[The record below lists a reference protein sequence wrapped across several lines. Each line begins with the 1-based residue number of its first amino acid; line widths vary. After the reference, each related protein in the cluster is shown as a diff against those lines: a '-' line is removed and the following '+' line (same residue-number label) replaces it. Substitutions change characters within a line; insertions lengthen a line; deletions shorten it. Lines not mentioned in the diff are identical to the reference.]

1 MRGFGTKAWLYLA
14 ALTTGLSFSVV
25 FTGEAPSGVY
35 SEAPESAFLVMLGAS
50 VLALAVGSA
59 GKYRFVLIPPA
70 TALYTLLVVYGFP
83 PVTLSGWRGLFLE
96 VGNDFYEAGRIMYLE
111 PVPYDLYPGL
121 VTLMVPLAMVLL
133 SLCISLTLYERT
145 PILSIVILGGT
156 IAVISTS
163 SFETGAGPYFFF
175 FLISAVALLLNT
187 GKENSESPGRPSII
201 AGVAVAFLALAVP
214 VLPYSNL
221 TVTPGLVDWTNV
233 GNWGTSRLET
243 QADVGDYLNGGRD
256 AMLFE
261 VRSEEPLQWRGGTLD
276 YFDGARWSD
285 TTGPGED
292 DGEEIS
298 AGIPTRQVRQEFE
311 IRNSRT
317 SLVFGGYKIL
327 QTSLEEA
334 RQNSDGSWSVD
345 EPLEAGDSYTVISE
359 VPQPTEQQL
368 RGAGT
373 NYPAA
378 VRNKFLQTP
387 DDMPQEVSAT
397 ARTIQERYNTDNPYN
412 TARAIELYLTQ
423 DGGFTYNL
431 EADYRRADRAI
442 EKFLAEDGDREGFC
456 TQFATS
462 MALIARDLDIPSR
475 VVYGSTEGE
484 ISDSDEYV
492 VRGRNMHTWV
502 ELYFPGIGW
511 YSFDPTPGF
520 TLPNTMQANAPAPQT
535 PVAQESFRGPA
546 AQGLQDSSGSPVVEG
561 EERTPEEPEPS
572 TTRNGTPNLWP
583 FLLPIPIVLLVIP
596 LVKRALLLRGRPEDF
611 YRDLSGRLRNVLE
624 PGRGSIADS
633 PALTPT
639 ERLVIL
645 SGAAGLREDRFR
657 DFARAYSDHLYSPEP
672 TGDVEQSY
680 RRALRELNRL
690 PLWRRLLG
698 AVNPASLLARSRGGV
713 ASLGNRLGK
722 ALRGA
727 WRGAWRGW
735 RERKR

>member
-1 MRGFGTKAWLYLA
+1 
-14 ALTTGLSFSVV
+14 
-25 FTGEAPSGVY
+25 
-35 SEAPESAFLVMLGAS
+35 
-50 VLALAVGSA
+50 
-59 GKYRFVLIPPA
+59 
-70 TALYTLLVVYGFP
+70 
-83 PVTLSGWRGLFLE
+83 
-96 VGNDFYEAGRIMYLE
+96 MY
-111 PVPYDLYPGL
+111 P
-121 VTLMVPLAMVLL
+121 
-133 SLCISLTLYERT
+133 
-145 PILSIVILGGT
+145 
-156 IAVISTS
+156 
-163 SFETGAGPYFFF
+163 
-175 FLISAVALLLNT
+175 
-187 GKENSESPGRPSII
+187 
-201 AGVAVAFLALAVP
+201 
-214 VLPYSNL
+214 
-221 TVTPGLVDWTNV
+221 
-233 GNWGTSRLET
+233 
-243 QADVGDYLNGGRD
+243 
-256 AMLFE
+256 
-261 VRSEEPLQWRGGTLD
+261 
-276 YFDGARWSD
+276 
-285 TTGPGED
+285 
-292 DGEEIS
+292 
-298 AGIPTRQVRQEFE
+298 
-311 IRNSRT
+311 
-317 SLVFGGYKIL
+317 
-327 QTSLEEA
+327 
-334 RQNSDGSWSVD
+334 
-345 EPLEAGDSYTVISE
+345 
-359 VPQPTEQQL
+359 
-368 RGAGT
+368 
-373 NYPAA
+373 
-378 VRNKFLQTP
+378 VRNLDGPHSPRPRHTLQ
-387 DDMPQEVSAT
+387 
-397 ARTIQERYNTDNPYN
+397 
-412 TARAIELYLTQ
+412 
-423 DGGFTYNL
+423 GGL
-431 EADYRRADRAI
+431 RLHR
-442 EKFLAEDGDREGFC
+442 
-456 TQFATS
+456 
-462 MALIARDLDIPSR
+462 
-475 VVYGSTEGE
+475 GE

-611 YRDLSGRLRNVLE
+611 YRDLSGRLRDVLE

-727 WRGAWRGW
+727 WRGAWRGR